1 MKYALIF
8 WAFWPGTSSEGMIVE
23 SFNSL
28 SECEAAAERMWGVV
42 QSDGATSYE
51 AHCGVVEAQEIET

>member
-23 SFNSL
+23 PFDTF
-28 SECEAAAERMWGVV
+28 SECEAAAERMWGIV
-42 QSDGATSYE
+42 QSDGANDYQ
-51 AHCGVVEAQEIET
+51 AHCGIIQEMEA